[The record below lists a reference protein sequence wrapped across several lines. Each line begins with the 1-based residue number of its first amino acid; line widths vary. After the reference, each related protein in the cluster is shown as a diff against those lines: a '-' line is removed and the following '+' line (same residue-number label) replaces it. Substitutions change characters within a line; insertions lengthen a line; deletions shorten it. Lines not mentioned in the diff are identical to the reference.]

1 MAVCI
6 KKINCVAHEDSTPS
20 LAIYDDGNAFCFG
33 CGFKTTTKELDLN
46 IENLPS
52 YKDKPKFKENIKK
65 SIDYINSLPCKW
77 IRGHVVPYDSD
88 YYYIKWPEENF
99 YKKRRLGNDDK
110 SKYRSPVGIKK
121 PLYKLR
127 DNNKKLVIIEGE
139 FNALTLHLSPSM
151 TLAMNSDIVSP
162 GACTDF
168 MRKEYLQQ
176 YLKYDTILIIVDR
189 DAAGICAGI
198 ELKAYL
204 QQKGKKVFLHPMVK
218 DLNDILVQ
226 DGQEAIEKE
235 VKVISTMLNLRGS
248 R

>member
-1 MAVCI
+1 MANCI
-6 KKINCVAHEDSTPS
+6 RKINCVAHEDSTPS

-46 IENLPS
+46 IENLPA
-52 YKDKPKFKENIKK
+52 YAYKPKFKENIKK
-65 SIDYINSLPCKW
+65 TMEYINSLPNKW
-77 IRGHVVPYDSD
+77 IRGHVVPYDDS
-88 YYYIKWPEENF
+88 YYYLKWPNGDF
-99 YKKRRLGNDDK
+99 YKKRRVDPDSK

-121 PLYKLR
+121 PLYAKGVESTKLI
-127 DNNKKLVIIEGE
+127 IIEGE
-139 FNALTLHLSPSM
+139 FNALTLAISPYIAL
-151 TLAMNSDIVSP
+151 TKGCKIVSP

-168 MRKEYLQQ
+168 MRKDYLQQ

-204 QQKGKKVFLHPMVK
+204 QQKGKKVFLHPMIK
-218 DLNDILVQ
+218 DFNDILVQ

-235 VKVISTMLNLRGS
+235 VKTISAMLNMRG